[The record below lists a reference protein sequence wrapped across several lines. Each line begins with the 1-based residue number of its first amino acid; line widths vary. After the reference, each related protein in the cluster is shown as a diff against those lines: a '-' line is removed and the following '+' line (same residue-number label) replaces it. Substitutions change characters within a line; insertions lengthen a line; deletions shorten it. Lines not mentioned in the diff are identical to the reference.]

1 MSSSVGDVLSTP
13 REQIS
18 RLKISV
24 LPDFFLDRII
34 SVQSPRNLLRQIELK
49 AVTGGGSL
57 RGFAQ
62 TEVLGGNAGNL
73 AFALSSL
80 SARTTLYCVGDAM
93 TRAVTS
99 AQSSTCKVR
108 MIEGQP
114 GYTIALEFPFKGRRV
129 NVMLSDVGDLANF
142 DGRKFTR
149 LDMEDLDKSDCLAL
163 VNWSAN
169 RKGNELARRVMHGRR
184 RPGRLNF
191 LDPADIQGAE
201 NRVRTLVKDVIE
213 KGLLDV
219 ISLNENEA
227 RIIMRILSAGK
238 LLKSYDS
245 HKIMKAARALHSA
258 LNITVDVH
266 TPIGSAT
273 STNAGEAWSR
283 SFRALGGIVTGA
295 GDVWDAGD
303 IIGHLLNFED
313 QKRLHFA
320 NACAH
325 LYLRNKKARYPTLQE
340 VIKLLESRAT

>member
-1 MSSSVGDVLSTP
+1 M
-13 REQIS
+13 
-18 RLKISV
+18 
-24 LPDFFLDRII
+24 
-34 SVQSPRNLLRQIELK
+34 K
-49 AVTGGGSL
+49 AAAGGGSL

-62 TEVLGGNAGNL
+62 SEVLGGNAGNI

-108 MIEGQP
+108 VIEGQP
-114 GYTIALEFPFKGRRV
+114 GYTVALEFPFKRRRV
-129 NVMLSDVGDLANF
+129 NVMLSDIGGIRDF
-142 DGRKFTR
+142 DGQRLTR
-149 LDMEDLDKSDCLAL
+149 NDIENLKKSDCVAL

-169 RKGNELARRVMHGRR
+169 RKGNELARRVMRGRR
-184 RPGRLNF
+184 GQGRLNF

-201 NRVRTLVKDVIE
+201 NRVRTLVKDVIDKE
-213 KGLLDV
+213 LLDV

-227 RIIMRILSAGK
+227 RIMMRILSAGK
-238 LLKSYDS
+238 LAKSYDA
-245 HKIMKAARALHSA
+245 HDIMKAARALHAS
-258 LNITVDVH
+258 LDITVDIH

-283 SFRALGGIVTGA
+283 WFRALGGIVTGA

-303 IIGHLLNFED
+303 IIGHLLNFD
-313 QKRLHFA
+313 DRKRLRFA

-325 LYLRNKKARYPTLQE
+325 LYLRGSKSRYPTLRD
-340 VIKLLESRAT
+340 VIMLLESRTA

>member
-1 MSSSVGDVLSTP
+1 MSSSAGDALPTL

-18 RLKISV
+18 KLKISV

-34 SVQSPRNLLRQIELK
+34 SVRSPRDLLRRVELK
-49 AVTGGGSL
+49 AAAGGGSL

-80 SARTTLYCVGDAM
+80 SARTMLYCVGDAM

-99 AQSSTCKVR
+99 AQSSACKVR
-108 MIEGQP
+108 MIEGEP
-114 GYTIALEFPFKGRRV
+114 GYTVALEFPFKRRRV
-129 NVMLSDVGDLANF
+129 NVMLSHIGGIRDF
-142 DGRKFTR
+142 DGQRLTR
-149 LDMEDLDKSDCLAL
+149 NDIENLKKSDCVAL

-184 RPGRLNF
+184 RPGELNF

-201 NRVRTLVKDVIE
+201 NRVRTLVKDVIDKE
-213 KGLLDV
+213 LLDV

-238 LLKSYDS
+238 LGKSYDS
-245 HKIMKAARALHSA
+245 HEILKAARALHSS
-258 LNITVDVH
+258 LNIAVDIH

-283 SFRALGGIVTGA
+283 SFRASGGIVTGA

-313 QKRLHFA
+313 QQRLRFA

-340 VIKLLESRAT
+340 VIKLLESSAT